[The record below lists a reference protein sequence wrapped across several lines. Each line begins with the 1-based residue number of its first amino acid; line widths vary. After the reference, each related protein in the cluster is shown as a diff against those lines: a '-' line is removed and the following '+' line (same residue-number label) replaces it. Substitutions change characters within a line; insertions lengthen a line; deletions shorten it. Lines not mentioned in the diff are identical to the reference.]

1 MFVFLFKES
10 LCRQPVAISTAVE
23 NLVMMPIH
31 IAGMFA
37 MYTYMSKKFNQNVIA
52 QKLRHKRRLRRPG
65 AVGSH

>member
-1 MFVFLFKES
+1 
-10 LCRQPVAISTAVE
+10 VAISTAVE